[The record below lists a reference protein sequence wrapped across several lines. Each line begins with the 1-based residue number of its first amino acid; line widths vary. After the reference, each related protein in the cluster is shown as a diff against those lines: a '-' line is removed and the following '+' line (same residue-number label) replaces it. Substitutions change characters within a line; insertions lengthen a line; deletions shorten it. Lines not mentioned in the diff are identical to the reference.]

1 MASPTTNKGYTYP
14 AHGGAVGSWDTN
26 LNGNFEY
33 QDLNLGGYYQIV
45 ASSTTAAVTLGAT
58 NATIPSTARSI
69 TISASIAQ
77 NLFYNLTGTLTSSLA
92 INMPAAGSIYV
103 FGNNLTSGSSYD
115 VVAQPTG
122 GSGVTLVSG
131 GQGIISMTST
141 GANYAQN
148 TYSSITTSS
157 GITAGGPVTQ
167 NSSQYGKLATGDTT
181 SRPGAPTVGMIRYN
195 TSISGVEYWNGTVW
209 ILLGQ
214 APTVQRATGGSGNYS
229 PSTGVIRI
237 RVRMC
242 GGGGGGGA
250 RTSNSGSTG
259 GTTTFGSWT
268 CIGGTGG
275 GASASAQGG
284 GGSGGATG
292 TGTFI
297 NRVAG
302 GAGNAGGISNSAT
315 VYSPGGAGGTN
326 PFGGGG
332 NASIGGGSGA
342 VAANSGAGGAGGGA
356 NGAANSGSG
365 GGAGEY
371 LEFWVNNPG
380 VTAFAVGAA
389 GAGGAAGGTAGAS
402 GAAGIII
409 IEEFY
414 A

>member
-45 ASSTTAAVTLGAT
+45 ASSTTAVVTLGAT

-157 GITAGGPVTQ
+157 GITAGGPITQ
-167 NSSQYGKLATGDTT
+167 NSSQYEKIATGDTA
-181 SRPGAPTVGMIRYN
+181 SRPGAPTVGMMRYN
-195 TSISGVEYWNGTVW
+195 TSVSGVEFWNGTSW

-214 APTVQRATGGSGNYS
+214 APTVQRSTSGSGTYS
-229 PSTGVIRI
+229 PNAGVIRI

-250 RTSNSGSTG
+250 ATTNAGSNG
-259 GTTTFGSWT
+259 GTTTFGGWT

-275 GASASAQGG
+275 GTANATTGG
-284 GGSGGATG
+284 AGGTGGATG
-292 TGTFI
+292 TGTLVMRIDGENGSGCSCTANNYYGGPGGSNPFSG
-297 NRVAG
+297 G
-302 GAGNAGGISNSAT
+302 GAGVMGNNAGAPAKANTG
-315 VYSPGGAGGTN
+315 
-326 PFGGGG
+326 
-332 NASIGGGSGA
+332 GGGSGA
-342 VAANSGAGGAGGGA
+342 GGSASPIGGAGGGA
-356 NGAANSGSG
+356 
-365 GGAGEY
+365 GEY
-371 LEFWVNNPG
+371 VEFWMLNPG
-380 VTAFAVGAA
+380 ATAFIVGN
-389 GAGGAAGGTAGAS
+389 GGNGGAAGTRAGGN
-402 GAAGIII
+402 GAAGVIIV
-409 IEEFY
+409 EEFY
-414 A
+414 S